1 MPSGLIYEIA
11 KIMGFWVI
19 KIKVGKNTLTTLTFS
34 LKSVHFPSLV
44 N

>member
-19 KIKVGKNTLTTLTFS
+19 KIKVGKNTTLTFS
-34 LKSVHFPSLV
+34 LKSVHFPPLV